1 MKTARSNA
9 ACCKHQNA
17 DKTRRTENRRVPQ
30 RQDRGVQNIEL
41 TTVNNVSVEPSTAIR
56 GATVAM
62 FNLLL
67 AIYVD
72 LPYLIV
78 IVVGQL
84 L

>member
-1 MKTARSNA
+1 MQLAVNIRTPTRQGELRKEGYRR
-9 ACCKHQNA
+9 
-17 DKTRRTENRRVPQ
+17 DKT
-30 RQDRGVQNIEL
+30 RGVQNIER
-41 TTVNNVSVEPSTAIR
+41 TAVNNVSVEPSTAIR

>member
-1 MKTARSNA
+1 MQLAVNIRTPTR
-9 ACCKHQNA
+9 QGELRIEGYRR
-17 DKTRRTENRRVPQ
+17 DKT
-30 RQDRGVQNIEL
+30 GVQNIEL
-41 TTVNNVSVEPSTAIR
+41 TTVNNVSVEPSTTIR